1 MDKWVRMCVLRWE
14 VEEWKKKGGG
24 GVVLVMVQRYS
35 SMNSVV
41 MCVLRQEKKRR
52 VLMSKYRLQAD
63 FFCQPSG
70 RGQAQVGIS
79 GQLQYS
85 KVNILFTEVMKLD
98 HTGIVNK
105 MGRDLAHRP
114 TDATLTTVWPQRRI
128 WYFGF
133 KKIQLFSVYVCVTIH
148 AFNHMDR
155 PVWIIM
161 TPRATSPQHHAMKTN
176 DNSYPLC
183 TFAD

>member
-1 MDKWVRMCVLRWE
+1 MC
-14 VEEWKKKGGG
+14 
-24 GVVLVMVQRYS
+24 
-35 SMNSVV
+35 
-41 MCVLRQEKKRR
+41 LRQEKKKKKR
-52 VLMSKYRLQAD
+52 VLMSKYWLQAE

-70 RGQAQVGIS
+70 PGQARVGIS

-98 HTGIVNK
+98 RTGIVNK

-114 TDATLTTVWPQRRI
+114 TDATLTTVWPQRKI
-128 WYFGF
+128 WYFGL
-133 KKIQLFSVYVCVTIH
+133 KQIQLFSVCMCYNPC
-148 AFNHMDR
+148 FNHMDR

-176 DNSYPLC
+176 HNSYPLC

>member
-1 MDKWVRMCVLRWE
+1 MDKGVWMCVLRWAKGGCWLCYKDITAWTVVLLCVSKTGE
-14 VEEWKKKGGG
+14 KKK
-24 GVVLVMVQRYS
+24 
-35 SMNSVV
+35 
-41 MCVLRQEKKRR
+41 KR
-52 VLMSKYRLQAD
+52 VLMSKYWLQAE

-70 RGQAQVGIS
+70 PGQARVGIS

-98 HTGIVNK
+98 RTGIVNK

-114 TDATLTTVWPQRRI
+114 TDATLTTVWPQRKI
-128 WYFGF
+128 WYFGL
-133 KKIQLFSVYVCVTIH
+133 KQIQLFSVCMCYNPC
-148 AFNHMDR
+148 FNHMDR